1 MKKFKQSLLL
11 LMGLVVI
18 SCGSSERLV
27 TSAVAYQSVRTVQ
40 YKPEIPDD
48 ATIAVGYSIT
58 PYGALV
64 AVVQNLTEEI
74 MIIDQTKSFFVNSDG
89 KSISYYDP
97 TIKTTSNTSLE
108 STTSGATVNL
118 GAVGGALGIGGALG
132 GLLRGIN
139 VGKSNTLGSST
150 TTTTYFA
157 DQPQISLAPKS
168 HGAMSKTFSIAG
180 VGSASLKNSGVM
192 TSTYTS
198 DNSYCKFSVCISYS
212 VDGGLTFDKIVTP
225 FYVNSVI
232 ICPVRSHGK
241 VNTALRE
248 VLSNKPDAIHE
259 PWWMLY
265 AITNLG
271 ENDILYQ
278 GALTDYK

>member
-64 AVVQNLTEEI
+64 AVVQNLAEEI

-118 GAVGGALGIGGALG
+118 GAV
-132 GLLRGIN
+132 
-139 VGKSNTLGSST
+139 VGFLC
-150 TTTTYFA
+150 Y
-157 DQPQISLAPKS
+157 
-168 HGAMSKTFSIAG
+168 
-180 VGSASLKNSGVM
+180 
-192 TSTYTS
+192 
-198 DNSYCKFSVCISYS
+198 
-212 VDGGLTFDKIVTP
+212 
-225 FYVNSVI
+225 
-232 ICPVRSHGK
+232 
-241 VNTALRE
+241 
-248 VLSNKPDAIHE
+248 
-259 PWWMLY
+259 W
-265 AITNLG
+265 
-271 ENDILYQ
+271 
-278 GALTDYK
+278 